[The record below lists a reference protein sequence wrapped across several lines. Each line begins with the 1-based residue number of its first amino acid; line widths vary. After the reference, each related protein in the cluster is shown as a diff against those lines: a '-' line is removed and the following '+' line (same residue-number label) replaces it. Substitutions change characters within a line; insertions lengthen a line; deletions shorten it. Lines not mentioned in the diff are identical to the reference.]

1 MSVKQTVLVT
11 GGAGYVGSHTI
22 LELLNASYKVI
33 CVDNLC
39 NAYKEKNATLPESL
53 VRVQELTG
61 KKITF
66 YDVDIRN
73 REALTDVF
81 RKFTTYLTLSGPR
94 YAHDPCRTR
103 TCPSLD
109 CLRAP
114 CSAVAI
120 PLAVR

>member
-1 MSVKQTVLVT
+1 MKQTILVT

-39 NAYKEKNATLPESL
+39 NAYKEKNAALPESL

-66 YDVDIRN
+66 YDVDIRS

-81 RKFTTYLTLSGPR
+81 RKVINQHICLCLIQLYFTKKNLKT
-94 YAHDPCRTR
+94 
-103 TCPSLD
+103 
-109 CLRAP
+109 
-114 CSAVAI
+114 
-120 PLAVR
+120 